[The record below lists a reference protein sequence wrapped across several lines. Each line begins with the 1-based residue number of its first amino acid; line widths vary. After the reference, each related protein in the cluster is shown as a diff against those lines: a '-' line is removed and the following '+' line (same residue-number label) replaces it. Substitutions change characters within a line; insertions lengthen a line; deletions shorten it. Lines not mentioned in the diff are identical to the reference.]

1 MLRKWPWLQSIP
13 LVRQVK
19 ARHRKLRKA
28 YYRHFGADQLR
39 RALSTNPSP
48 RLVIGA
54 SAQYDPGWIPTE
66 KDFLNLLHPRDWDQF
81 FPPNSVAAL
90 LAEHVWEHLTP
101 DEARTA
107 ADTCFTYLRPGGYLR
122 IAIPDGLHPDPVYIG
137 LVGVKGQV
145 PDQHGVLAPNDHKV
159 LYTYRTAQA
168 LFEGAGFKVEL
179 LEYFDEDGTFHER
192 EWREQDGTIRRSR
205 RLDRRNQGGGLV
217 YTSIILDAVKVQSAA
232 A

>member
-1 MLRKWPWLQSIP
+1 MLNVVSSQVGPMLRKWRWLQAIP
-13 LVRQVK
+13 LVRHAK
-19 ARHRKLRKA
+19 ARRRKLRKA

-54 SAQYDPGWIPTE
+54 SGRYDPGWIPTE
-66 KDFLNLLHPRDWDQF
+66 KDFLNLLHPNDWNQF

-122 IAIPDGLHPDPVYIG
+122 IAVPDGLHPDPAY
-137 LVGVKGQV
+137 
-145 PDQHGVLAPNDHKV
+145 
-159 LYTYRTAQA
+159 
-168 LFEGAGFKVEL
+168 
-179 LEYFDEDGTFHER
+179 
-192 EWREQDGTIRRSR
+192 
-205 RLDRRNQGGGLV
+205 
-217 YTSIILDAVKVQSAA
+217 
-232 A
+232 